1 MKEQNP
7 YQVVKRR
14 YVTEKST
21 TLESLKNADSN
32 LSVRRC
38 NSPKYVFI
46 VDGNANKVQIA
57 EAVEEIYKEKNIKV
71 KKVNTVNV
79 KSKSTRRIRSY
90 GKTNGSKAAFKK
102 AIVTLEPKDSL
113 E

>member
-1 MKEQNP
+1 MKYRDP
-7 YQVVKRR
+7 YQIVKRR

-21 TLESLKNADSN
+21 TLESLKDAESN

-38 NSPKYVFI
+38 KSPKYVFI
-46 VDGNANKVQIA
+46 VDGNANKIEIA
-57 EAVEEIYKEKNIKV
+57 DAVEEIYKDKNVKV

-79 KSKSTRRIRSY
+79 KSKTTRRIRSY

-113 E
+113 D